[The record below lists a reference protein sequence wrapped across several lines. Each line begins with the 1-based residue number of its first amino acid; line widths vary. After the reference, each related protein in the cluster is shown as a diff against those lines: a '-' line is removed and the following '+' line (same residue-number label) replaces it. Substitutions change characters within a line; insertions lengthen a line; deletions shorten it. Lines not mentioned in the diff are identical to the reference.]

1 MPASETKAERLLQ
14 LARNHQILRARDLRE
29 VGIGSATIA
38 AAVAS
43 GVIERISRGV
53 YRPKDAPW
61 DENLNLSEVLA
72 RVPQAVVVLTSALNF
87 HQIGTHQA
95 HAVHI
100 LLKQNS
106 VPPRLSYPPVQ
117 VVKSINPSAFTE
129 GVEVQVLNGVKVPVT
144 NPARTVADCFKH
156 RSKLGLELCLEALRE
171 VLRAGT
177 PPAEILDY
185 ARMNRVEKIMLPYVE
200 ALS

>member
-1 MPASETKAERLLQ
+1 MMNSETKADRLLQ
-14 LARNHQILRARDLRE
+14 LAKNHQILRARDLRE
-29 VGIGSATIA
+29 AGIGSATIA
-38 AAVAS
+38 AAAAS
-43 GVIERISRGV
+43 GAIERISRGV
-53 YRPKDAPW
+53 YRGKDAPW

-72 RVPQAVVVLTSALNF
+72 RVPQAVVVLTSALNY

-106 VPPRLSYPPVQ
+106 VPPRLTYPPVQ
-117 VVKSINPSAFTE
+117 VVKSINPKAFTE
-129 GVEVQVLNGVKVPVT
+129 GVDVQVLNGVKVPVT

-177 PPAEILDY
+177 PPAEILNY
-185 ARMNRVEKIMLPYVE
+185 ARMNRVEKIMIPYVE
-200 ALS
+200 ALT

>member
-1 MPASETKAERLLQ
+1 MPAFETKAERLLQ
-14 LARNHQILRARDLRE
+14 LARTHQILRARDLRE
-29 VGIGSATIA
+29 AGIGSATIA
-38 AAVAS
+38 VAVAS
-43 GVIERISRGV
+43 GAIERISRGV

-72 RVPQAVVVLTSALNF
+72 RVPQAVVVLTSALNY

-117 VVKSINPSAFTE
+117 VVKSINPRAFTE

-185 ARMNRVEKIMLPYVE
+185 ARMNRVEKIMIPYME